1 MPRSSSRLSLH
12 KILPSTS
19 KDISHAYSSLV
30 AIAAMMIPLGS
41 CAALQK
47 LARTEVPMTAIV
59 VAGNG
64 VDAAETAATALC
76 TVLHTEPGTGRLQ

>member
-1 MPRSSSRLSLH
+1 
-12 KILPSTS
+12 
-19 KDISHAYSSLV
+19 
-30 AIAAMMIPLGS
+30 
-41 CAALQK
+41 
-47 LARTEVPMTAIV
+47 MTAIV